1 MDVDVNG
8 KLDIIEGILSSSN
21 ELIIC
26 LSTDQKILE
35 INSKAEQIF
44 GVSKKDL
51 LLKNFIQICQQNN
64 FDCSMLSNWQRI
76 ISGEPIKDHETS
88 MKNNF
93 IVKWKVF
100 QKNKIIFMVGTDI
113 TDYKI
118 LSEKAKYAKFFLE
131 KIIDN
136 LPHFIFWKDTNSK
149 FLGCN
154 KKFSKSV
161 RLNSPDEIVDKTD
174 FDMPWSAEQSLEY
187 IKDDKIIINSGLAK
201 LDYEETQRQLDGTE
215 KIMLV
220 SKVPVYDGNKILGIL
235 GVYTDITKRKQMEAN
250 LIEAKEQAEQSNKAK
265 SEFLAIVSHELR
277 TPLNGI
283 MGAAQLLEQS
293 NLSDEQKKLVEITY
307 SSGENLVALIDDIL
321 NFSKISEGQLTI
333 EERSFD
339 LSALLDEIIQNMR
352 FQAEL
357 KKLKFIIEDNS
368 NNKLQV
374 LSDSLRLQEILMNI
388 LSNAIKYTEKGF
400 VKLKINYEKISTT
413 NINLHVSIEDSGIGI
428 PSDKLNI
435 IFERFQ
441 QIESS
446 YARKFGGVGLGLAIT
461 KQLIERMGGTIN
473 VESELGKGS
482 RFWFSIPLKIAKVSI
497 KEKQQSNH
505 KKKEVIPNINSE
517 LLIVEDNPI
526 NQTIAKMMLNELK
539 YSVDIAEDGLTALKK
554 FSEKNYHLI
563 FMDISLP
570 IMDGITVI
578 KKIRELSRGK
588 KIPIVAMTAHAMEED
603 QRRFLQAGANDVIT
617 KPLIKDDLQKI
628 IEKWTQ

>member
-76 ISGEPIKDHETS
+76 ISGESIKDHETS
-88 MKNNF
+88 IKNNF
-93 IVKWKVF
+93 TVKWKVF

-307 SSGENLVALIDDIL
+307 SSGENLIALIDDIL

-339 LSALLDEIIQNMR
+339 LPALLDEITQNMR

-374 LSDSLRLQEILMNI
+374 LSDSLRLQEILMNL

-413 NINLHVSIEDSGIGI
+413 NLNLHVSVEDSGIGI
-428 PSDKLNI
+428 PTDKLNI

-461 KQLIERMGGTIN
+461 KQLIERMGGSIN

-482 RFWFSIPLKIAKVSI
+482 RFWFVLPLKLAKVSI

-539 YSVDIAEDGLTALKK
+539 YSVDIAEDGPTALQK